1 MGIKIEI
8 PVVLQQNAN
17 GRKSVEVTGN
27 TVHECLEDLVQQYP
41 EFKGLFE
48 PNNPVAWISLNEVLV
63 SLKEQNK
70 PVTEYDRLA
79 LILMLGGG

>member
-1 MGIKIEI
+1 MEINIEI
-8 PVVLQQNAN
+8 PVVLQQNAD

-27 TVHECLEDLVQQYP
+27 TIHECLDDLVKKYP
-41 EFKGLFE
+41 DFKGLFE
-48 PNNPVAWISLNEVLV
+48 VNNPVAWISLNEVLV

-79 LILMLGGG
+79 LVFMLGGG